1 LPTNFDGIPALPGP
15 PRDALDKIAIV
26 FHGNPVL
33 EMIAALGAHLPVNRE
48 LASVAKAP
56 FNTKARTNGF

>member
-1 LPTNFDGIPALPGP
+1 M
-15 PRDALDKIAIV
+15 LDKIAIV

-56 FNTKARTNGF
+56 FNTKARANGF